1 MSKLVF
7 SRHSMARARQRGITH
22 AQIDAVIGHADMEA
36 RRGNGCA
43 SIWISSRELRRL
55 GPLTPEGISTDRL
68 QGVTV
73 LQSSDRA
80 CVTVFRN
87 RKSKAYRRGVG
98 RRG

>member
-1 MSKLVF
+1 MSEIAF
-7 SRHSMARARQRGITH
+7 SRHAMVRARQRGITRD
-22 AQIDAVIGHADMEA
+22 QIDAVVGYADMEA
-36 RRGNGCA
+36 RRGEGCA
-43 SIWISSRELRRL
+43 SIWISCRELRRL

-68 QGVTV
+68 QGLTV
-73 LQSSDRA
+73 LQSSDR